1 MRFSLKSHFAVYHTL
16 TEMCY
21 NRLKDYERC
30 VYSFVRFFCIILIY
44 MRCIESRKKQ
54 KSQYWREAS
63 VESLETFDKLL
74 KAAKRGNIAAQY
86 KVSECYKTGEMGVQ
100 INKTEAEKWY
110 SRAIR
115 REKSVL
121 QHTSCK

>member
-1 MRFSLKSHFAVYHTL
+1 MTIFDKIIFTEPPWLPDELDSQFKERMR
-16 TEMCY
+16 
-21 NRLKDYERC
+21 R
-30 VYSFVRFFCIILIY
+30 
-44 MRCIESRKKQ
+44 IESRKKQ

-121 QHTSCK
+121 QHTSCKQRL